1 MTIETH
7 MVDMSRFPVRGKLSL
22 NQSESAPLPDEEL
35 LNDAALIH
43 RASVIVGYAAAIAA
57 AIMLLILIAVLILV
71 PIPAKA
77 ENPGKI
83 TIAQAAAMA
92 TALRN
97 MDGHIIVVKQGGI
110 DNMVMIPWD
119 FGSASLRLRIAS
131 DIAILDGVARS
142 VETSRQAII
151 KELLAKANERTPD
164 KPATE
169 IKPSTPE
176 YDEFQRQYADLNASP
191 APGTQDLARIKASE
205 LHMDRNDIPVT
216 VLSALGPILDDDVS
230 AK

>member
-1 MTIETH
+1 MKNEH
-7 MVDMSRFPVRGKLSL
+7 VVDMSRYPIRRGPFSVKRAEVANLSD
-22 NQSESAPLPDEEL
+22 SS

-43 RASVIVGYAAAIAA
+43 RASVIVGYAAAITA
-57 AIMLLILIAVLILV
+57 AILLLILIAVLILV

-164 KPATE
+164 KSVTE
-169 IKPSTPE
+169 IKPGMPE
-176 YDEFQRQYADLNASP
+176 YEEFQRQYADLNGSP

>member
-1 MTIETH
+1 MRRFFCTIIS
-7 MVDMSRFPVRGKLSL
+7 M
-22 NQSESAPLPDEEL
+22 
-35 LNDAALIH
+35 
-43 RASVIVGYAAAIAA
+43 AAIAGPA
-57 AIMLLILIAVLILV
+57 AA
-71 PIPAKA
+71 
-77 ENPGKI
+77 GDKI
-83 TIAQAAAMA
+83 TIAQAVPMA

-97 MDGHIIVVKQGGI
+97 LDGHIIVVKQNGS

-131 DIAILDGVARS
+131 DIAILDGVTRS
-142 VETSRQAII
+142 IETSRQAIV
-151 KELLAKANERTPD
+151 KELLAKANARTPD
-164 KPATE
+164 KPVTE
-169 IKPSTPE
+169 IKPGTPE
-176 YDEFQRQYADLNASP
+176 YDEFQRQYADLNGSP